1 MATPVGQ
8 VATVGG
14 YDRGMAGVRILLAE
28 DEGVVARPLITALR
42 ERGHEV
48 RWVRAVRELR
58 TELPE
63 FRPAL
68 LLLDVTLDTDGLE
81 FLQAIRFTADC
92 PPAGVVVLTDPG
104 DTISRDRAHQLG
116 AAAVITKPVE
126 GAELLALVEE
136 LVGFL

>member
-1 MATPVGQ
+1 MTLRHAATIH
-8 VATVGG
+8 
-14 YDRGMAGVRILLAE
+14 RMAGTRILLAE
-28 DEGVVARPLITALR
+28 DEVVVARSLILALR

-58 TELPE
+58 TELPS
-63 FRPAL
+63 FRPTV

-92 PPAGVVVLTDPG
+92 PPAGVVVLAESG
-104 DTISRDRAHQLG
+104 DTASRDRAHQLG
-116 AAAVITKPVE
+116 AVAVVNKPVE
-126 GAELLALVEE
+126 EAPLLVLIEE